1 VEVPEF
7 GNEGYE
13 EASHSP
19 QRSRSLHP
27 P

>member
-13 EASHSP
+13 ESSHSP